1 MSYLIEAFKA
11 LNALDE
17 DVFSVSDDG
26 IEKLSAFE
34 DDDTVSDDITIYD
47 VDAEDESELEDSYIG
62 KIILDCNVCHSKLYK
77 DKADVVID
85 EESNDANIDMECP
98 YCYSVDGFK
107 IIGEVA
113 PMTTET
119 EETEDDAELDES
131 LKESVEP
138 SAIDRVQNLLDI
150 IDKSFEVEDDTFMNE
165 AILDEDKNIRL
176 TSIPGVTRNHE
187 EDFTDDGNRFQAY
200 LYKDL
205 IPITYLRADGEV
217 YITIAFHHL
226 DGINYKE
233 YKEFPSYMHAD
244 DFNGVSVEDFD
255 PQVFKKNLDAAYNDV
270 TVFLGNVKEVDPQQ
284 LEDRI
289 KVINNAC
296 KEYEEK
302 VKQYIKDN
310 ALDIMKLSAGSFSRL
325 KEYVTS
331 AGTRTADAIRD
342 ASASSQRDFMSNDI
356 EKLKENISNSWNFKY
371 IEEIINSV
379 KESCNEELKDSEVA
393 ESVDL
398 ATKENTVAGVLA
410 KHMPELYAITDV
422 NELRKAVIDIVDN
435 SDIADK
441 AIVSKLRRDLFSKK
455 SVGAL
460 LSTIATYMTGT
471 KVAKVGRKN
480 EDVEDTQEEF
490 AEDNLGTDL
499 DKYQKWVDYDMKKYH
514 RISNKTNSE
523 IRKAGLQIVKDK
535 YGDYQVTAGQYDES
549 LKESLNLNEVKGIV
563 DLLNK
568 NLRVRFKHS
577 AGGIFSLDRTPFNE
591 DTFNK
596 LIKNN
601 YKMIGDILEEQGLK
615 YDISEDAYISKDENL
630 YVTIYGDT
638 GTVIVQFDEMESESL
653 KESVKDVTITTDD
666 SRTTMTSED
675 DGKVTVT
682 TEPVEKDEKE
692 AEVLAPVSDETE
704 MEIEEN
710 SADDI
715 DAEID
720 DIDSDSF
727 EESLSSVLKEQ
738 YDNVNSY
745 KMSSCSFGNNDVVTV
760 NGIIEFAS
768 GKKGNAQIKLESHTI
783 DKKGNATFLTESSK
797 LFSTRYLV
805 SGNLKE
811 KKFITESIR
820 SKEDK

>member
-47 VDAEDESELEDSYIG
+47 VDAENESELEDSYIG

-119 EETEDDAELDES
+119 EETEENAELGES

-138 SAIDRVQNLLDI
+138 SAIPAPWNKYLEISNYEPEEGEYTVGDTVEGNTVIAYLDPKDEYADM
-150 IDKSFEVEDDTFMNE
+150 IDSTLILFESSKGKTFVGTTVSGKIYP
-165 AILDEDKNIRL
+165 ADISDFSLDE
-176 TSIPGVTRNHE
+176 
-187 EDFTDDGNRFQAY
+187 
-200 LYKDL
+200 
-205 IPITYLRADGEV
+205 
-217 YITIAFHHL
+217 
-226 DGINYKE
+226 
-233 YKEFPSYMHAD
+233 
-244 DFNGVSVEDFD
+244 
-255 PQVFKKNLDAAYNDV
+255 
-270 TVFLGNVKEVDPQQ
+270 
-284 LEDRI
+284 
-289 KVINNAC
+289 
-296 KEYEEK
+296 
-302 VKQYIKDN
+302 
-310 ALDIMKLSAGSFSRL
+310 
-325 KEYVTS
+325 
-331 AGTRTADAIRD
+331 
-342 ASASSQRDFMSNDI
+342 
-356 EKLKENISNSWNFKY
+356 
-371 IEEIINSV
+371 SV
-379 KESCNEELKDSEVA
+379 K

-455 SVGAL
+455 SIGAL

-480 EDVEDTQEEF
+480 ESVEDTLEEVAEGKYVIRSGVSDANPYTLEYSKKTGKHFGYLGNGGRSWVSADSNGIMTFDSSDEADAF
-490 AEDNLGTDL
+490 AKEHVKDKYEAEIIKVTGPLEESVEDTLGTDL

-514 RISNKTNSE
+514 KISNKTNSE

-549 LKESLNLNEVKGIV
+549 LKES
-563 DLLNK
+563 
-568 NLRVRFKHS
+568 
-577 AGGIFSLDRTPFNE
+577 
-591 DTFNK
+591 
-596 LIKNN
+596 
-601 YKMIGDILEEQGLK
+601 
-615 YDISEDAYISKDENL
+615 
-630 YVTIYGDT
+630 
-638 GTVIVQFDEMESESL
+638 
-653 KESVKDVTITTDD
+653 VKDVTITTDD
-666 SRTTMTSED
+666 SRTTMTSEE

-682 TEPVEKDEKE
+682 TEPVENHDEE

-710 SADDI
+710 SADDM

-727 EESLSSVLKEQ
+727 GESLSSVLKEQ
-738 YDNVNSY
+738 YDNVKSY
-745 KMSSCSFGNNDVVTV
+745 KMSSCSFDNNDVVTV

-783 DKKGNATFLTESSK
+783 DKKGNTTFLTESGK

-811 KKFITESIR
+811 KKFITESIT

>member
-47 VDAEDESELEDSYIG
+47 VDAENESELEDSYIG

-85 EESNDANIDMECP
+85 EESNDTNIDMECP

-119 EETEDDAELDES
+119 EKTTEEEVSSEDDDVEDSETPEMEES
-131 LKESVEP
+131 ESSDNNKETLTEECQT
-138 SAIDRVQNLLDI
+138 AQEED
-150 IDKSFEVEDDTFMNE
+150 IDKEEEPVE
-165 AILDEDKNIRL
+165 
-176 TSIPGVTRNHE
+176 
-187 EDFTDDGNRFQAY
+187 
-200 LYKDL
+200 
-205 IPITYLRADGEV
+205 
-217 YITIAFHHL
+217 
-226 DGINYKE
+226 
-233 YKEFPSYMHAD
+233 
-244 DFNGVSVEDFD
+244 
-255 PQVFKKNLDAAYNDV
+255 
-270 TVFLGNVKEVDPQQ
+270 
-284 LEDRI
+284 
-289 KVINNAC
+289 
-296 KEYEEK
+296 
-302 VKQYIKDN
+302 
-310 ALDIMKLSAGSFSRL
+310 
-325 KEYVTS
+325 
-331 AGTRTADAIRD
+331 
-342 ASASSQRDFMSNDI
+342 
-356 EKLKENISNSWNFKY
+356 
-371 IEEIINSV
+371 
-379 KESCNEELKDSEVA
+379 

-410 KHMPELYAITDV
+410 KHMPEFYAITDV
-422 NELRKAVIDIVDN
+422 NELRRAVIDIVDN

-441 AIVSKLRRDLFSKK
+441 AIVAKLRRDLFSKK

-460 LSTIATYMTGT
+460 LSTIGTYMTGT

-480 EDVEDTQEEF
+480 ESVD
-490 AEDNLGTDL
+490 DNLGTDL
-499 DKYQKWVDYDMKKYH
+499 DKYQKWVDYDMEKYH
-514 RISNKTNSE
+514 KISNKTNSE

-549 LKESLNLNEVKGIV
+549 LKES
-563 DLLNK
+563 
-568 NLRVRFKHS
+568 
-577 AGGIFSLDRTPFNE
+577 
-591 DTFNK
+591 
-596 LIKNN
+596 
-601 YKMIGDILEEQGLK
+601 
-615 YDISEDAYISKDENL
+615 
-630 YVTIYGDT
+630 
-638 GTVIVQFDEMESESL
+638 
-653 KESVKDVTITTDD
+653 VKDVTITTDA

-682 TEPVEKDEKE
+682 TEPVENHDEE

-710 SADDI
+710 SADDM

-738 YDNVNSY
+738 YDNVKSY
-745 KMSSCSFGNNDVVTV
+745 TMSSCAFGNNDVVTV

-797 LFSTRYLV
+797 LFTTRYLV

-811 KKFITESIR
+811 KKFITESIT

>member
-34 DDDTVSDDITIYD
+34 DDNTVSDDITIYD
-47 VDAEDESELEDSYIG
+47 VDAENESELEDSYIG
-62 KIILDCNVCHSKLYK
+62 KVILDCNVCHSKLYK

-85 EESNDANIDMECP
+85 EESKDANIDMECP

-107 IIGEVA
+107 VIGEVA

-150 IDKSFEVEDDTFMNE
+150 IDRSFEVEDDTFMNE

-176 TSIPGVTRNHE
+176 TSIPGVTRNRE

-217 YITIAFHHL
+217 YITIAFHHI

-310 ALDIMKLSAGSFSRL
+310 ALDIMKLSEGRFSRL
-325 KEYVTS
+325 KGYVTS

-480 EDVEDTQEEF
+480 EAVEDTQEES

-499 DKYQKWVDYDMKKYH
+499 DKYQKWVDYDMEKYH
-514 RISNKTNSE
+514 KISNKTNSE
-523 IRKAGLQIVKDK
+523 IRKAGLQIIKDK
-535 YGDYQVTAGQYDES
+535 YGDYQVTAGQYD
-549 LKESLNLNEVKGIV
+549 
-563 DLLNK
+563 
-568 NLRVRFKHS
+568 
-577 AGGIFSLDRTPFNE
+577 
-591 DTFNK
+591 
-596 LIKNN
+596 
-601 YKMIGDILEEQGLK
+601 
-615 YDISEDAYISKDENL
+615 
-630 YVTIYGDT
+630 
-638 GTVIVQFDEMESESL
+638 ESL

-682 TEPVEKDEKE
+682 TEPVENHDEE

-710 SADDI
+710 SADDM

-738 YDNVNSY
+738 YDNVKSY
-745 KMSSCSFGNNDVVTV
+745 TMSSCAFGNNDVVTV

-811 KKFITESIR
+811 KKFITESIT